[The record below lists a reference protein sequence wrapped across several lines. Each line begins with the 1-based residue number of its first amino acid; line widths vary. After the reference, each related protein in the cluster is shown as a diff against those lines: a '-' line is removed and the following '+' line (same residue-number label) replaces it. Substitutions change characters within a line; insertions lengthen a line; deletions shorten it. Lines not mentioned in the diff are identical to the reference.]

1 MNVHICIIYEYIIL
15 HIHEDFITS
24 YMMVDIPPVV
34 KLEEVQSFPLANG
47 LSNDFFI
54 CFRDSYLSI
63 NVSMLNGDVAE
74 DPFLSE

>member
-1 MNVHICIIYEYIIL
+1 
-15 HIHEDFITS
+15 
-24 YMMVDIPPVV
+24 MMVNIPPVV
-34 KLEEVQSFPLANG
+34 KLGEVQSFPLANG